1 VNKKIVLAERNI
13 EELLKNL
20 SADKKSYPNDLLK
33 ARRATYLSQVTSV
46 VSGGPHL
53 KGGNGKGQSGSP
65 PSAATPMTPLM
76 KAVLTLLVA
85 ANVAL
90 ASYLAV
96 SIHDNWDKLMG
107 SLSGGSPVVV
117 ETSPVNFEIPT
128 QAPDS
133 VIISES
139 STPPT
144 SAITPESPTPPE
156 ETIVPNETPEP
167 ANPLIGPQPSEA
179 ANTAEP
185 QVGASGS
192 EVGTPDPND
201 KDNPGKHL
209 GQTPHGPD
217 NPPGQT
223 NQDNSQS
230 NDQGSNQGNN
240 QGNNQNNGQGN
251 NKDNIP

>member
-1 VNKKIVLAERNI
+1 MNKKIVFAERNL

-20 SADKKSYPNDLLK
+20 SADKKSYPNELLK
-33 ARRATYLSQVTSV
+33 VRRASYLSQVTSV
-46 VSGGPHL
+46 VGGGPHL

-65 PSAATPMTPLM
+65 PSAVAPMTPLM

-107 SLSGGSPVVV
+107 SLSGGSPIVV
-117 ETSPVNFEIPT
+117 ETSPADFEIPT
-128 QAPDS
+128 QEPAS
-133 VIISES
+133 ATTSES
-139 STPPT
+139 P
-144 SAITPESPTPPE
+144 APPE
-156 ETIVPNETPEP
+156 ETIVPTETPEP
-167 ANPLIGPQPSEA
+167 TNPLNGPQPSEA
-179 ANTAEP
+179 AVTDGP
-185 QVGASGS
+185 QAGASGS

-201 KDNPGKHL
+201 KDNPGNHL

-223 NQDNSQS
+223 NQDNSQN